1 MNVEYK
7 LTDFL
12 DETEHK
18 FRELL
23 YELIEEYKELKGLCE
38 EDSVPLN
45 IKIGNTTLVKING
58 ELVCD
63 DDEDRYI
70 FRFTRQGDKIEF
82 NIPNM
87 LLMVNAIDELNKPYR
102 KLLKYRVKSNEK
114 ISYTIAEVFNYEV
127 RKEFEIEAYTLEEL
141 FIQVYKMNRHLRYCN
156 GCYYKFKDESLE
168 KQSHQWE
175 KDLPHGMSFS
185 LYYGDGIVD

>member
-12 DETEHK
+12 DETEYK

-23 YELIEEYKELKGLCE
+23 YELIEEYKELKGLSE

-58 ELVCD
+58 ELVYD
-63 DDEDRYI
+63 NYS
-70 FRFTRQGDKIEF
+70 FHFTRKGDKIEF

-87 LLMVNAIDELNKPYR
+87 LLMVIAIDKLNKPYR
-102 KLLKYRVKSNEK
+102 NLLKYRVKSNEK
-114 ISYTIAEVFNYEV
+114 ISYTIVEVINFNEI
-127 RKEFEIEAYTLEEL
+127 RKEIEIEAYTLEEL
-141 FIQVYKMNRHLRYCN
+141 FIKVYKMNRHFRYCN
-156 GCYYKFKDESLE
+156 GHYYKFKDESLE

-175 KDLPHGMSFS
+175 KDLPPEMSFS
-185 LYYGDGIVD
+185 LYYGNGIVD

>member
-23 YELIEEYKELKGLCE
+23 YELIEEHKKLKGLSE
-38 EDSVPLN
+38 KDSVPLN
-45 IKIGNTTLVKING
+45 IKIGNTTIVKING

-63 DDEDRYI
+63 DDEDNYT
-70 FRFTRQGDKIEF
+70 FHFTRKGDKIEF

-87 LLMVNAIDELNKPYR
+87 LLMVIAIDKLNKPYR

-114 ISYTIAEVFNYEV
+114 ISYTIVEVINYEV
-127 RKEFEIEAYTLEEL
+127 SKEIEIEAYTLEEL
-141 FIQVYKMNRHLRYCN
+141 FTKVYKMNRHFRYCN
-156 GCYYKFKDESLE
+156 GHYYKFKDESLE

-175 KDLPHGMSFS
+175 KDLPNEMSFS
-185 LYYGDGIVD
+185 LYYGNGIVD